1 MKIIENPL
9 RILII
14 EDEIIIC
21 RDIEQLLESHFN
33 CETRI
38 ALTIDEGGTEA
49 THFLPHLVLCDINL
63 NNEHVSGI
71 ELVQQLQKKLHFETI
86 FITANAS
93 KDIIE
98 KAAFTAPANYI
109 IKPFDDNQ
117 LIAAI
122 KIAQN
127 RLLNMPQMGTSK
139 FDIKEALSKTEYNI
153 LMLIGDNKTTPEIAG
168 ELFISPLTVKNHRH
182 NITRK
187 LKIPSDNNALVKWAM
202 ENKVLLA
209 AS

>member
-1 MKIIENPL
+1 MKTIEKSL

-21 RDIEQLLESHFN
+21 RDIEQLLERHFN

-38 ALTIDEGGTEA
+38 ALTIEEAETEA
-49 THFLPHLVLCDINL
+49 THFLPHLMLCDINL
-63 NNEHVSGI
+63 SDEHVSGI

-86 FITANAS
+86 FITANSS

-127 RLLNMPQMGTSK
+127 RLLNTPQMGNSK
-139 FDIKEALSKTEYNI
+139 FDVEAALSKTEYNI
-153 LMLIGDNKTTPEIAG
+153 LKLIGANKTTPEIAQ

-187 LKIPSDNNALVKWAM
+187 LKIPSDNNALVKWTL
-202 ENKVLLA
+202 ENRQLLGV
-209 AS
+209 